1 MVNYLSQFIP
11 NMPKITSPLRVAE
24 KEHTT
29 GLVRRKQIQHVD
41 KLEQVLTN
49 SPVLQYFNPEK
60 PVTTQ
65 SDISQSGLG
74 SCLLQKGHPMIYASR
89 SLTNAEQNYAQ
100 IEKELLAIVF
110 ACEQFHQ
117 FVYGN
122 DILVKN

>member
-89 SLTNAEQNYAQ
+89 SLTNAE

>member
-11 NMPKITSPLRVAE
+11 NMPEITSPLRVAE

-29 GLVRRKQIQHVD
+29 GPVRRKQIQHVD

-117 FVYGN
+117 FV
-122 DILVKN
+122 